1 MHACARVRACVRVC
15 ARVRVCVCVCLCV
28 CVSVCLCVCVCVY
41 RATSTCYSVFG
52 VALSNIQDTSQSV
65 VPNDR
70 GQLKRPPQPR
80 TPES

>member
-15 ARVRVCVCVCLCV
+15 ARVCVCLCV
-28 CVSVCLCVCVCVY
+28 CVCGCVSVCVCVY

-52 VALSNIQDTSQSV
+52 VALSNIQDTSQGV